1 MSDVIPPEDT
11 ALGTQSAALE
21 VGRRVFRQYV
31 LKRFLGRGPLGSA
44 WLVVHEGIGRELS
57 MRFVPEAWLHDD
69 QVIARLREAAVHV
82 LEITHPGLVGILDFA
97 RDPQAAAIVSKYVE
111 GESALDA
118 KAQRPQRCFE
128 VDMLRPWL
136 HQVCE
141 ALDFAWRMHKAI
153 HGDLNPANLLV
164 TPLSDMKVS
173 DFGLARN
180 LFDLTGPGGG
190 PLIAVSPSY
199 LSPERMRG
207 EPVTVADDVYGLGAT
222 IYDLL
227 TSKPPFFRGE
237 ADGKPAPTM
246 ADRRVELGIGG
257 ELIPTEW
264 EEVIAAC
271 LAPQPGDRPV
281 TVREVGE
288 RLRVLKP
295 LPAGVEVPMP
305 TVLPR
310 PHETVVDYRPPSTQ
324 PGPAP
329 VYPSSEVTADMEPPT
344 MQGRAAEKSAVPSLF
359 VPPPPPA
366 TAPDASLPPQEVAPA
381 TIDESLDFEETMMET
396 PLSASS
402 SSGRSAPVES
412 SAPSPTPPSMFVP
425 PPPSQPAPMED
436 DANATMVGASAPS
449 SEPSS
454 ATPFSPP
461 PSSAPQPSE
470 DDTNATYAAEE
481 TPRPGHVPSPPPVA
495 ASFVPP
501 APLQPSEDDANATYA
516 AEETPPPVRTPV
528 PEPSPTPSPAAASA
542 QPGDDDVSATYA
554 AEETPPPVR
563 SPAATPP
570 PAPLIPMEDLEQTL
584 LEVPPS
590 PPPPIPAEDFEQT
603 LLEVPPAP
611 VAPPPPPPAAPPVP
625 PPMPPSVAAQANPNL
640 EDSVTMPTPV
650 RHPSPPMESRLE
662 ETPRPPAP
670 TTPSL
675 PPSPPS
681 EGIPKWLLAA
691 GGGLILVVIVAALA
705 WRKGDSTVSS
715 DPAQPTPEQITPA
728 PATPTPTPATPPP
741 APLAT
746 PPPPPQARTVQASEV
761 AKMIGPVTDAR
772 VLVGSFKVGTV
783 TTALGSNPANI
794 TMRPTDPA
802 WSGKIRIVG
811 SLMSSG
817 TLPAEGSVVE
827 LTAESG
833 YLIRQV
839 REGADGQI
847 TVFTEKR

>member
-1 MSDVIPPEDT
+1 MSDVTPPEDT

-31 LKRFLGRGPLGSA
+31 LKRFLSRGPLGSA

-82 LEITHPGLVGILDFA
+82 LEITHPALVGILDFA
-97 RDPQAAAIVSKYVE
+97 RDSQAAAIVSKYVE

-153 HGDLNPANLLV
+153 HGDLNPANLLL
-164 TPLSDMKVS
+164 TPLSDMKIS

-180 LFDLTGPGGG
+180 LFDLSGPGGG
-190 PLIAVSPSY
+190 PLIAMSPSY
-199 LSPERMRG
+199 LSPERLRG

-227 TSKPPFFRGE
+227 TSKPPFFRSE
-237 ADGKPAPTM
+237 TDGKPAPTM

-271 LAPQPGDRPV
+271 LAPQPGDRPA

-295 LPAGVEVPMP
+295 LPAGAEVPVP

-310 PHETVVDYRPPSTQ
+310 PHETVADYRPPSTR

-329 VYPSSEVTADMEPPT
+329 VYPSSEMTADMEPPT
-344 MQGRAAEKSAVPSLF
+344 MQGQAAQKNAVPSLF

-366 TAPDASLPPQEVAPA
+366 PASEESLPPQEVAPA
-381 TIDESLDFEETMMET
+381 TIDESLDFEETMMEM
-396 PLSASS
+396 PLSASTS
-402 SSGRSAPVES
+402 SDGSAPVENCT
-412 SAPSPTPPSMFVP
+412 PTPAPPSMFVP
-425 PPPSQPAPMED
+425 PPPLQPASVED
-436 DANATMVGASAPS
+436 DASATMVGASAPAP
-449 SEPSS
+449 EPSS
-454 ATPFSPP
+454 APPFSPP
-461 PSSAPQPSE
+461 PPSAPQLSE
-470 DDTNATYAAEE
+470 DDANATYAAEE
-481 TPRPGHVPSPPPVA
+481 TPRPVSVSSPPPAVA
-495 ASFVPP
+495 AFVPP
-501 APLQPSEDDANATYA
+501 PPPPPPLQPSDDDANATYA
-516 AEETPPPVRTPV
+516 AEETPPPVRPPV
-528 PEPSPTPSPAAASA
+528 ATAPPPPGPAPAA
-542 QPGDDDVSATYA
+542 P
-554 AEETPPPVR
+554 
-563 SPAATPP
+563 
-570 PAPLIPMEDLEQTL
+570 IPMEDLEQTL

-590 PPPPIPAEDFEQT
+590 PPPPPPIPAEDLEQT

-611 VAPPPPPPAAPPVP
+611 ITPPPPPLTAAPVP
-625 PPMPPSVAAQANPNL
+625 PPMPASVPMQAHPSL

-650 RHPSPPMESRLE
+650 RHPSPSVESRRE
-662 ETPRPPAP
+662 ETPRPS
-670 TTPSL
+670 TPS
-675 PPSPPS
+675 PEPSIPNSPPS
-681 EGIPKWLLAA
+681 GGIPKWLFAA
-691 GGGLILVVIVAALA
+691 GSGVLLVVIVAAFAL
-705 WRKGDSTVSS
+705 RKGDSTVSS
-715 DPAQPTPEQITPA
+715 DSAQPTPEQITPA
-728 PATPTPTPATPPP
+728 PATPTPIPATPTPAPTPP
-741 APLAT
+741 PLAT
-746 PPPPPQARTVQASEV
+746 PPPPPQARAVAASEV
-761 AKMIGPVTDAR
+761 AKMVGAVTDAR
-772 VLVGSFKVGTV
+772 VLVGSFRVGTV
-783 TTALGSNPANI
+783 TTALGSNPANV
-794 TMRPTDPA
+794 TLRPTDPA
-802 WSGKIRIVG
+802 LSGKIRVVG
-811 SLMSSG
+811 SLMSSEP
-817 TLPAEGSVVE
+817 LPAEGSTVE
-827 LTAESG
+827 LTSESG
-833 YLIRQV
+833 YFIRQV